1 MTCCLSCVIL
11 VWSTA
16 NRTLVECIAASS
28 ASRCNNCVSIFVG
41 SLWYSFCNCRIALCA
56 SLYSST
62 LWCASRL
69 FCYNRISEA
78 VTCCFCCVVLVWS
91 TANRT
96 LVECVAVSSASRC
109 NNCGCVAVGKLCN
122 CFCYCCSALCAS
134 LCFCTFCCASRLFYD
149 NSTAICVARASA
161 GEFVCL
167 CYRRIVCRINFYS
180 EWTAVFECDTSDII
194 SIVFKLIYTYHTAIR
209 KFNCV
214 VCIVIKPE
222 INAVAHT
229 ELSFAQYAWKGRIRK
244 VCAPINGGRGRNCEL
259 IHITAR
265 LAGLCYSAVSF
276 WCVLCFV
283 VMTCFDVNRLYI
295 VKIWKVQGVEGHVI
309 FIVNI
314 PNCSAVFDNRLAI
327 WKASIKG
334 VYTAV
339 YCAVSV

>member
-1 MTCCLSCVIL
+1 MTCCFCCVVL

-16 NRTLVECIAASS
+16 NRTLVESVAVNC
-28 ASRCNNCVSIFVG
+28 ASRCNNCVDIFVW

-62 LWCASRL
+62 LWCAGRL
-69 FCYNRISEA
+69 FC
-78 VTCCFCCVVLVWS
+78 
-91 TANRT
+91 
-96 LVECVAVSSASRC
+96 
-109 NNCGCVAVGKLCN
+109 
-122 CFCYCCSALCAS
+122 
-134 LCFCTFCCASRLFYD
+134 D
-149 NSTAICVARASA
+149 NSTAICVVRASA

-180 EWTAVFECDTSDII
+180 EWTAVFECDASDVVR
-194 SIVFKLIYTYHTAIR
+194 IVFKLIYTYHTTIR

-222 INAVAHT
+222 INAVART
-229 ELSFAQYAWKGRIRK
+229 ELSFAQYAWKGRIRN
-244 VCAPINGGRGRNCEL
+244 VCAPINSGRGRNCEL
-259 IHITAR
+259 IHIAAR

-276 WCVLCFV
+276 WCVLCFI
-283 VMTCFDVNRLYI
+283 VMACLDVNCLDI

-314 PNCSAVFDNRLAI
+314 PNGSAIFDNRLAI
-327 WKASIKG
+327 WKASLKG

-339 YCAVSV
+339 YSAVSV